1 MQYPFLRK
9 VFGDRAKNGDVK
21 FVSIMVGDAP
31 TAQMQKYAELLSP
44 FMLDE

>member
-9 VFGDRAKNGDVK
+9 VFGDRAKNREVK

-31 TAQMQKYAELLSP
+31 KALLNKYAE
-44 FMLDE
+44 